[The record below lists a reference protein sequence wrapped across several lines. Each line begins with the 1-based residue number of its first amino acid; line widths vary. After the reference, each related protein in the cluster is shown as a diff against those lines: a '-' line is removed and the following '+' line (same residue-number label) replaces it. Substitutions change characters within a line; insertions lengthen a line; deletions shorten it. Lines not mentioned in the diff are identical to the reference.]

1 MLNFI
6 HWKFLKIFCPGVR
19 KRIFNNVNM
28 QWNLLGWHPFELKW
42 NRKTSKIFWGYWAL
56 EQEECICRENN
67 KEEFILLGSIL
78 KRSYWVR
85 QRSQNLN
92 KSSGLFFR
100 LLCPSFCSVCPQIV
114 EHVDWMEEKQQ
125 ITSCSKQI
133 HCILVRDLCRD
144 TIQIQYI
151 LGTSHVPISM
161 LVSHIYVILF
171 NFF

>member
-1 MLNFI
+1 MLKFI

-78 KRSYWVR
+78 KRSYWAR

-133 HCILVRDLCRD
+133 PLHSCQRFMQRHYTNSIYFEHQPCANFYVSQSHLC
-144 TIQIQYI
+144 YF
-151 LGTSHVPISM
+151 V
-161 LVSHIYVILF
+161 
-171 NFF
+171 